1 MWNSSFFL
9 TTRGKVLLILKKSAP
24 CTVAYLSQQLGLTRN
39 AIRQH
44 LSALERDNL
53 VTHQLMRTGPT
64 KPALAY
70 SLTSQAEPLFP
81 KQYASLLANL
91 IQELLATE
99 GNPPQGLSRI
109 EIVATLL
116 SSLGRTA
123 AGSYLGRLAHLNSR
137 DKLEEVRRIMEESGA
152 IAESCQ
158 VGPDVVIRD
167 FNCPYSE
174 VVKGQPEV
182 CQVRRS
188 FLQRLLEPATVELA
202 CDHRAAHCE
211 FRIRLAP
218 LGVAAEPASTR
229 PRELTRSTRNPA
241 PPRR

>member
-1 MWNSSFFL
+1 MWESSFFL
-9 TTRGKVLLILKKSAP
+9 TTRGKVLLLLKKSSP

-53 VTHQLMRTGPT
+53 ITQQLMRTGPT

-70 SLTSQAEPLFP
+70 SLTPQAEPLFP

-99 GNPPQGLSRI
+99 GNPP
-109 EIVATLL
+109 VATLL

-123 AGSYLGRLAHLNSR
+123 AESYLGRLAHLNSR
-137 DKLEEVRRIMEESGA
+137 DKLEEVRRIMEEGGA

-182 CQVRRS
+182 CQVRHS
-188 FLQRLLEPATVELA
+188 FLQMLLEPATVELA
-202 CDHRAAHCE
+202 CDHRAARCE
-211 FRIRLAP
+211 FRIRPAP
-218 LGVAAEPASTR
+218 LGDVAEPASTR

>member
-9 TTRGKVLLILKKSAP
+9 TTRGKVLLLLKRSSP

-70 SLTSQAEPLFP
+70 SLTSRAEPLFP

-91 IQELLATE
+91 IQKLLATE
-99 GNPPQGLSRI
+99 GNPP
-109 EIVATLL
+109 VATLL
-116 SSLGRTA
+116 SSLGRAA
-123 AGSYLGRLAHLNSR
+123 AGSYLGQLARLNSR
-137 DKLEEVRRIMEESGA
+137 DRLEEVRRIMEEGGA

-174 VVKGQPEV
+174 VVKEQPEV
-182 CQVRRS
+182 CQVRRN
-188 FLQRLLEPATVELA
+188 FLQKLLEPATVELA

-211 FRIRLAP
+211 FRITLAP

>member
-1 MWNSSFFL
+1 MWESSFFL
-9 TTRGKVLLILKKSAP
+9 TTRGKVLLLLKKSSP

-53 VTHQLMRTGPT
+53 VTKQPMRTGPT

-70 SLTSQAEPLFP
+70 SLTSRAEPLFP

-99 GNPPQGLSRI
+99 GNPP
-109 EIVATLL
+109 VAALL
-116 SSLGRTA
+116 SSLGRA
-123 AGSYLGRLAHLNSR
+123 AARSYLGRLARLNSR
-137 DKLEEVRRIMEESGA
+137 DRLEEVRRIMEEDGA
-152 IAESCQ
+152 MAESCQ
-158 VGPDVVIRD
+158 MGPDVVIRD

-202 CDHRAAHCE
+202 CDHRAARCE

-218 LGVAAEPASTR
+218 LGVAVEPPSTKSR
-229 PRELTRSTRNPA
+229 DLTRSTRNPA
-241 PPRR
+241 PPHR

>member
-1 MWNSSFFL
+1 MWDSSLFL
-9 TTRGKVLLILKKSAP
+9 TTRGKVLLLLKRFSP

-53 VTHQLMRTGPT
+53 VTRQPMRTGPT

-70 SLTSQAEPLFP
+70 SLTPQAEPLFP

-99 GNPPQGLSRI
+99 GNPL
-109 EIVATLL
+109 VATLL

-123 AGSYLGRLAHLNSR
+123 AGSYLGRLAHLNGR
-137 DKLEEVRRIMEESGA
+137 ARLNEVRRIMEEGGA

-158 VGPDVVIRD
+158 MGPDVVIRD
-167 FNCPYSE
+167 FNCPYSD
-174 VVKGQPEV
+174 VVKTQPEV
-182 CQVRRS
+182 CHVRRS

-202 CDHRAAHCE
+202 CDHRAARCE

-218 LGVAAEPASTR
+218 LEVAVDPPSTR
-229 PRELTRSTRNPA
+229 PRVFM
-241 PPRR
+241 